1 VRILVGTDGSASAD
15 HARDLVAS
23 VPWPAPSTIRLVSA
37 IDEGPALFGSPWIP
51 AVPADADRYEDEAV
65 EHLRGVLE
73 RGAVALAGP
82 DRVVETVL
90 LRASPARAIVDEM
103 HAWAPDL
110 TVLGS
115 RGHGPVETTLLG
127 STSSAVV
134 DHAKCPVLIARGDR
148 VGRVVFAEDGSLGAR
163 DAEALILRWPLFAG
177 VPVDVVSVVDV
188 AAPWRT
194 GIAPAMFG
202 QAMDVY
208 ADMIT
213 SAHTAHEAL
222 GAATTVRLREAGIT
236 AEMELREGDPAIELA
251 AAAAESGA
259 DLIVMGSRGH
269 VGLTRLVLGSVAHSV
284 LTHAHCSVLVVR
296 HPET

>member
-1 VRILVGTDGSASAD
+1 VRILVATDGSASAD
-15 HARDLVAS
+15 HARDLVGS
-23 VPWPAPSTIRLVSA
+23 VPWPVPTTIRLVSA

-65 EHLRGVLE
+65 DHLRGVLV

-90 LRASPARAIVDEM
+90 LRASPARAIVEEM
-103 HAWAPDL
+103 REWAPDL
-110 TVLGS
+110 VVLGS

-127 STSSAVV
+127 STCSAVV

-148 VGRVVFAEDGSLGAR
+148 ITRVVFAEDGSLGAR
-163 DAEALILRWPLFAG
+163 DAERLVLHWPLFAG

-208 ADMIT
+208 TDMIT

-222 GAATTVRLREAGIT
+222 AAETTVRFRESGIT
-236 AEMELREGDPAIELA
+236 AEMELREGDPAIEIST
-251 AAAAESGA
+251 AAAESGA

-269 VGLTRLVLGSVAHSV
+269 TGLTRLVLGSVAHSV

>member
-1 VRILVGTDGSASAD
+1 MRILVATDGSACAD
-15 HARDLVAS
+15 HARVLVGS
-23 VPWPAPSTIRLVSA
+23 VPWPAETMIRLVAA
-37 IDEGPALFGSPWIP
+37 IEEGPALFGSPWIP
-51 AVPADADRYEDEAV
+51 AVTPDADRYEEEAV
-65 EHLRGVLE
+65 DHLRGVLE

-82 DRVVETVL
+82 GRTVETVL
-90 LRASPARAIVDEM
+90 LRASPAKAIVEEM
-103 HAWAPDL
+103 REWAPDL

-134 DHAKCPVLIARGDR
+134 DHATSPVLIARGER
-148 VGRVVFAEDGSLGAR
+148 VTRAILAEDGSLGAR
-163 DAEALILRWPLFAG
+163 DGEALIIGWPLFAG

-194 GIAPAMFG
+194 GIAPTMFG

-213 SAHTAHEAL
+213 SAHETHEAL
-222 GAATTVRLREAGIT
+222 AASTTARLRAAGVT
-236 AEMELREGDPAIELA
+236 AEMELREGDPATELVA
-251 AAAAESGA
+251 AATESGT
-259 DLIVMGSRGH
+259 DLIVIGSRGH
-269 VGLTRLVLGSVAHSV
+269 TGITRLVLGSVAHSI

-296 HPET
+296 HHAT